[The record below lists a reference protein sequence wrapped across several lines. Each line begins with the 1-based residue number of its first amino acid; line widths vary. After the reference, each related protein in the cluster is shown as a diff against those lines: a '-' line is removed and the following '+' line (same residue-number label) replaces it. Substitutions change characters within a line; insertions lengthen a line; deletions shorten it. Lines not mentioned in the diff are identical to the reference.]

1 MKVRQEL
8 LKYFKMPAEGRL
20 ALAKRAGDDTLTPS
34 DEVTVL
40 FVLGFDKDPAVSDAA
55 KKSLGEYPLDGLI
68 KALEQKLDPLVIKK
82 VLDLRDDDSLRIMAA
97 LNPGTDDE
105 TLKSLAETGPEEV
118 VAAISEDIDLLSM
131 KPFLVEA
138 LKKNPHFTLSMAGLF
153 EERLRN
159 PGTAKP
165 GEADPLTSEQ
175 IEKDLFDEKKAK
187 ADEQNIYKAVSNM
200 TMGQKL
206 KLALCGNKAA
216 RELLVKDPNKI
227 IAVAVLKNPRVTE
240 EEVQK
245 VTASKGTSDDL
256 LRQISRN
263 KEWMKSHTIRVG
275 MLSNPKTPLAISLK
289 LLDTVFEK
297 DLQTIAKSKNVS
309 SALASAARRRL
320 EAKAGRG

>member
-1 MKVRQEL
+1 MKVSQEL
-8 LKYFKMPAEGRL
+8 LRFFKAPAGGRL
-20 ALAKRAGDDTLTPS
+20 ALARRAGNEPLPPS

-55 KKSLGEYPLDGLI
+55 KKSLGEYPLEGLI
-68 KALEQKLDPLVIKK
+68 KALERKLDPLVIKK
-82 VLDLRDDDSLRIMAA
+82 MLELRDDDSLRIMAA

-118 VAAISEDIDLLSM
+118 VAAISEDNSLLSR
-131 KPFLVEA
+131 KPFLIEA
-138 LKKNPHFTLSMAGLF
+138 IKKNPRTTFSTASALDERAANPVAPETPEAGT
-153 EERLRN
+153 R
-159 PGTAKP
+159 
-165 GEADPLTSEQ
+165 TSEEL
-175 IEKDLFDEKKAK
+175 EKDLFDEKKAK
-187 ADEQNIYKAVSNM
+187 ADEHNIYSVISSM
-200 TMGQKL
+200 TMAQKL
-206 KLALCGNKAA
+206 KLALSGNKAA

-227 IAVAVLKNPRVTE
+227 IAVSVLKNPRVTE

-256 LRQISRN
+256 LRQVSRN

-275 MLSNPKTPLAISLK
+275 LLSNPKTPLAISLK

-297 DLQTIAKSKNVS
+297 DLQAVAKSKNIPSV
-309 SALASAARRRL
+309 LASAARRRL

>member
-8 LKYFKMPAEGRL
+8 LRFFKAPPEGRL
-20 ALAKRAGDDTLTPS
+20 ALAKRAGGEALPPS

-40 FVLGFDKDPAVSDAA
+40 FVLGFDKDPAVSGAA
-55 KKSLGEYPLDGLI
+55 KKSLGEYPLEGLI
-68 KALEQKLDPLVIKK
+68 KALEEKLDPLVIKK
-82 VLDLRDDDSLRIMAA
+82 ALELRDDDSLRIMAA

-118 VAAISEDIDLLSM
+118 VAAISEDGALLSR

-138 LKKNPHFTLSMAGLF
+138 LRKNPLMTLSMSGLL
-153 EERLRN
+153 EERLLN
-159 PGTAKP
+159 PVTAKP
-165 GEADPLTSEQ
+165 GEAGPLPSEQ
-175 IEKDLFDEKKAK
+175 IEKDLLDEKRAK
-187 ADEQNIYKAVSNM
+187 ADEQNLYKAVSSM

-263 KEWMKSHTIRVG
+263 KEWMKSHTIRTG

>member
-8 LKYFKMPAEGRL
+8 LRFFKAPPEGRL
-20 ALAKRAGDDTLTPS
+20 ALAKRAGDEALPPS

-40 FVLGFDKDPAVSDAA
+40 FVLGFDKDPAVSGAA
-55 KKSLGEYPLDGLI
+55 KKSLGEYPLEGLI
-68 KALEQKLDPLVIKK
+68 KALEEKLDPLVIKK
-82 VLDLRDDDSLRIMAA
+82 ALELRDDDSLRIMAA

-118 VAAISEDIDLLSM
+118 VAAISEDGALLSR

-138 LKKNPHFTLSMAGLF
+138 LRKNPLMTLSMSGLL
-153 EERLRN
+153 EERLLN

-165 GEADPLTSEQ
+165 GEAGPLPSEQ
-175 IEKDLFDEKKAK
+175 IEKDLLDEKRAK
-187 ADEQNIYKAVSNM
+187 ADEQNIYKAVSSM

-263 KEWMKSHTIRVG
+263 KEWMKSHTIRTG

>member
-8 LKYFKMPAEGRL
+8 LRFFKAPPEGRL
-20 ALAKRAGDDTLTPS
+20 ALARRAGDEALPPS

-40 FVLGFDKDPAVSDAA
+40 FVLGFDKDPAVSGAA
-55 KKSLGEYPLDGLI
+55 KKSLGEYPLDGLM
-68 KALEQKLDPLVIKK
+68 KALEEKLDPLVIKK
-82 VLDLRDDDSLRIMAA
+82 ALELRDDDSLRIMAA

-118 VAAISEDIDLLSM
+118 VAAISEDGALLSR

-138 LKKNPHFTLSMAGLF
+138 LKKNPHMTLSMSGIL
-153 EERLRN
+153 EERLLDPEAN
-159 PGTAKP
+159 KT
-165 GEADPLTSEQ
+165 GESAASASEQ
-175 IEKDLFDEKKAK
+175 IEKDLLDEKKDK
-187 ADEQNIYKAVSNM
+187 ADEQNLYKAVSSM

-227 IAVAVLKNPRVTE
+227 ISVAVLKNPRVTE

-309 SALASAARRRL
+309 SALSSAARRRL